1 MMVAAGSLSI
11 SLNLCNA
18 AAGEA
23 FWPEAATRC
32 ALATATTA
40 TTHTPATHEIA
51 PFLPKRWL
59 HHDMTIW
66 SAGLSGEWGSCWCGR
81 TDLQDLDRQA
91 VCSPDGRA
99 SNDRLPRLWL
109 SSLGLHDPVLW
120 FRGLITAYFVL
131 ETASIDS
138 TGTNKHEKLTE
149 TRPFV
154 GAYFVRYSWDNHN
167 LPCLNTDSD
176 ISRNLIIWNRFQVD
190 TQSC

>member
-1 MMVAAGSLSI
+1 MQCCRRWSILARGRYSLCAGDSYH
-11 SLNLCNA
+11 CNDA
-18 AAGEA
+18 HCSNS
-23 FWPEAATRC
+23 WNSTLPST
-32 ALATATTA
+32 ALAAS
-40 TTHTPATHEIA
+40 
-51 PFLPKRWL
+51 W
-59 HHDMTIW
+59 HDNMI
-66 SAGLSGEWGSCWCGR
+66 SRASGEWGSCWCGR